1 MERLLIFE
9 HDTQTAQ
16 TVANIARNAKL
27 EVRITESV
35 KSFLSTLSEERPACV
50 LIDLSM
56 PGPDGFDI
64 VRKLASR
71 GCEAD
76 VILTSGADP
85 RVLDAATRVAIA
97 RGLRVLGHLA
107 KPFSAPE
114 LHWILQQV
122 GHRTGPITDVAS
134 GPLGHLLGELA
145 PPTLRQAIE
154 NDEFSL
160 AYQPQVFCHDGQLA
174 GFEAL
179 ARWPQPTHGAI
190 APERFI
196 PAIERAGLM
205 PEFTVRMVT
214 QALSWFRTCI
224 LSRPQTLAS
233 GVAQNA
239 PSLSVNIS
247 AHNLA
252 LPDFPDTMHGLCEKH
267 QIPPALVVLELTET
281 SALDDP
287 VLSLE
292 LLTRLRMQGF
302 QVSIDDFGAG
312 YSSMLQLAR
321 LPFSE
326 IKVDRAFVST
336 ALQSATS
343 RSVVKSIVE
352 LSHALGLRSTAEG
365 IENEATRQFLDA
377 IGCDL
382 IQGYFIARP
391 MSGDKIADWLASTQK
406 WPWRVQGAGPH

>member
-1 MERLLIFE
+1 
-9 HDTQTAQ
+9 
-16 TVANIARNAKL
+16 
-27 EVRITESV
+27 
-35 KSFLSTLSEERPACV
+35 
-50 LIDLSM
+50 
-56 PGPDGFDI
+56 
-64 VRKLASR
+64 
-71 GCEAD
+71 
-76 VILTSGADP
+76 
-85 RVLDAATRVAIA
+85 
-97 RGLRVLGHLA
+97 
-107 KPFSAPE
+107 
-114 LHWILQQV
+114 
-122 GHRTGPITDVAS
+122 
-134 GPLGHLLGELA
+134 
-145 PPTLRQAIE
+145 
-154 NDEFSL
+154 
-160 AYQPQVFCHDGQLA
+160 
-174 GFEAL
+174 
-179 ARWPQPTHGAI
+179 
-190 APERFI
+190 
-196 PAIERAGLM
+196 M